1 MCLIRSLTANSGGG
15 GGIDEPSYGYYLYG
29 NYYNTTFT
37 ISNIPS
43 DAKFFLVVMT
53 RLDAG
58 GNSNRLWGD
67 IVNQQAKSFDSGSTS
82 EEITFADV
90 TWSDY
95 VSSVGSGSITFTKAL
110 ADEIGGTRQAIDVYF
125 WS

>member
-1 MCLIRSLTANSGGG
+1 MKAQVNFDSLGG

-37 ISNIPS
+37 INNIPS

-53 RLDAG
+53 RLDSG
-58 GNSNRLWGD
+58 GNTNRLWGD
-67 IVNQQAKSFDSGSTS
+67 IINQQLKNVDSGSTPG
-82 EEITFADV
+82 EIIFADV

-95 VSSVGSGSITFTKAL
+95 VSSIGSGSMTFTKAL
-110 ADEIGGTRQAIDVYF
+110 ANAIGGTKHAIDVYF